1 MKRKD
6 ITILNIADYIRQER
20 RKLIEKNAVKML
32 DGQRFY
38 WNKREW
44 KILKEYCAILD
55 YKSKEGMRFL
65 GASHF
70 KSNKII

>member
-6 ITILNIADYIRQER
+6 ITILNIADYIGQEK
-20 RKLIEKNAVKML
+20 RKLIEKNAIKML
-32 DGQRFY
+32 NGQRFY

-44 KILKEYCAILD
+44 NILKEYCSIFN
-55 YKSKEGMRFL
+55 YKAKQGMRFL